1 MATIV
6 PGDPTPL
13 LEVRDISKTFPGV
26 KALDGVSLTLNR
38 GEILGL
44 CGENGAGKSTLMKIL
59 TGIYEPDEGGE
70 VRFDGKPSKP
80 RNPREAYEQGLVIV
94 HQELH
99 LVPDLTV
106 AQNIFIGRE
115 RKSLGGLGIDDRGQ
129 VAEARR
135 LLSRLG
141 IRLDPAA
148 LVGNLSVADR
158 QMVEIAR
165 ALSFDARVIILDEP
179 TAPLS
184 TDEAEALFRVIRE
197 FRNENTG
204 VIYISHRLEEV
215 LDLCDRITVLRD
227 GQSVGT
233 REAGDLTHKELISKM
248 VGREVSGDLRPPQR
262 NPGEVVLEVKGLST
276 RELLDDVSFEL
287 RRGEIL
293 GLAGLVGAG
302 RTEVARAIVGADH
315 RSAGEIRVRGRK
327 IAIANPADAVD
338 AGIGY
343 LSEDRKG
350 AGLLLTKSVKDNVAL
365 SSLDRHTK
373 VGVIDDR
380 TLATIA
386 KGQVKALAVKTP
398 SVEQQTQFLSGGNQ
412 QKVII
417 GRWLVRDCDILIFD
431 EPTRGIDVGAK
442 EEIYAILNDLVAAGK
457 SLIVISSE
465 LPEVLRLADRVAVM
479 SEGRL
484 AGILENAD
492 ATPER
497 VMQLATRSHTSVME
511 DVQ

>member
-1 MATIV
+1 M

-70 VRFDGKPSKP
+70 VLFDGKPSKP

-94 HQELH
+94 HQELQ

-115 RKSLGGLGIDDRGQ
+115 HKAWGGIGIDDRGQ
-129 VAEARR
+129 VAAARR
-135 LLSRLG
+135 LLDRLG
-141 IRLDPAA
+141 IRIDPTAV
-148 LVGNLSVADR
+148 VGRLSVADR

-184 TDEAEALFRVIRE
+184 VDEAEALFKVIRE
-197 FRNENTG
+197 FRNENTA

-215 LDLCDRITVLRD
+215 LELCDRVTVLRD
-227 GQSVGT
+227 GQSVGSKD
-233 REAGDLTHKELISKM
+233 AADLTQQELIEKM
-248 VGREVSGDLRPPQR
+248 VGREVSGDLRPPLR
-262 NPGEVVLEVKGLST
+262 APGEVVLEVRNLST
-276 RELLDDVSFEL
+276 RDLLKDVSLEL

-315 RSAGEIRVRGRK
+315 RSRGEILVRGRK
-327 IAIANPADAVD
+327 VDITNPSQAVA

-350 AGLLLTKSVKDNVAL
+350 SGLLLTKSVKDNVAL
-365 SSLDRHTK
+365 SSLGRYSK
-373 VGVIDDR
+373 ALMIDDR
-380 TLATIA
+380 GLANIA
-386 KGQVKALAVKTP
+386 KKQIRSLGIKTP
-398 SVEQQTQFLSGGNQ
+398 SVDQQTQFLSGGNQ

-417 GRWLVRDCDILIFD
+417 GRWLVRNCDVLIFD

-442 EEIYAILNDLVAAGK
+442 GEIYAILNDLVAAGK

-465 LPEVLRLADRVAVM
+465 LPEVLRLADRIAVM

-484 AGILENAD
+484 AGVLDNAD

-497 VMQLATRSHTSVME
+497 VMQLATSSHKSVME